1 MHRVVVKDGKKCLVS
16 PDHYT
21 LILSFK
27 DIPTNRNKVKQEP
40 NVKFNL
46 KKEEGWKNYQALTEE
61 CEDLFRIVNDNEKS
75 IEDIYAKFEKMHNKI
90 KFKSFGKTRT
100 QCVGYEK
107 SGKNKLPSDNEAVIE
122 DIMNKLFKR
131 LENEIESLKSSSNS
145 RSTRAFKLVET
156 VQGKKK
162 GGPEAVAIIDPV
174 TNELK
179 TSRKAILETTLSYCT
194 NLLTNNK
201 PDDDYEKDLAV
212 KHKLHDARMTKIEEQ
227 DDQLDEEDFE
237 KAVKR
242 FTEKKK
248 TCYDF
253 LTKAGKDFKDAT
265 KALIQRIWDSE
276 IIPKGWESTL
286 LIMLYKGRGLKESMD
301 NNRFIQ
307 SKDWFPRLFED
318 LVVSKMK
325 VKVLKKATKYQIG
338 GMKGHRSTEHLFSI
352 KSVIAYYIWIGKPVI
367 IQCIDIK
374 KFFDKE
380 NLRDA
385 LNALYSAGVCGKV
398 YRLWYNLNK
407 NTNISVHTGVGLTDA
422 CDTGE
427 TLGQGTVGGAL
438 ASALN
443 LDEELNAHFEDS
455 PAEICYGSVRL
466 QPVSFQDDILRVCT
480 GRDGAQEGYHRFEA
494 VFKSKL
500 LEIHPTKSCFMVFA
514 PKNATRDLIRQEI
527 ANRPL
532 VYDRIARKSKSEE
545 KWLGDMLSDQ
555 GLDRSVEATI
565 NNRYGK
571 IFAAIFEL
579 KAIVEDLR
587 MQMIG
592 GLKCGLDIWELALVP
607 SLINNSSTW
616 TQISSESIEKL
627 NKLQNNFLQMLF
639 AVSQSCP
646 KPVLCW
652 DTATILMQVRINK
665 SKLSL
670 LHHIKNLDNS
680 SLAKQIFDEQKN
692 GGWPGLVAE
701 GVQISRDWNIPDISE
716 PDIQISKLEWKNVVK
731 KEAKNQNSKLLSDMI
746 KKSSKLEEIKDEEY
760 CEKKYLTEMNM
771 HDARIHFSLRSRM
784 FKCKM
789 NFLNTPQ
796 FRAEMWRCDS
806 CQSCIDSQSHI
817 LYCPAYQQLREGKT
831 LTSDQYIVTDFKEVL
846 EIRMKLDLNK

>member
-1 MHRVVVKDGKKCLVS
+1 M
-16 PDHYT
+16 
-21 LILSFK
+21 
-27 DIPTNRNKVKQEP
+27 
-40 NVKFNL
+40 
-46 KKEEGWKNYQALTEE
+46 
-61 CEDLFRIVNDNEKS
+61 
-75 IEDIYAKFEKMHNKI
+75 
-90 KFKSFGKTRT
+90 
-100 QCVGYEK
+100 
-107 SGKNKLPSDNEAVIE
+107 
-122 DIMNKLFKR
+122 
-131 LENEIESLKSSSNS
+131 
-145 RSTRAFKLVET
+145 
-156 VQGKKK
+156 
-162 GGPEAVAIIDPV
+162 
-174 TNELK
+174 
-179 TSRKAILETTLSYCT
+179 
-194 NLLTNNK
+194 
-201 PDDDYEKDLAV
+201 
-212 KHKLHDARMTKIEEQ
+212 
-227 DDQLDEEDFE
+227 
-237 KAVKR
+237 
-242 FTEKKK
+242 
-248 TCYDF
+248 
-253 LTKAGKDFKDAT
+253 
-265 KALIQRIWDSE
+265 
-276 IIPKGWESTL
+276 
-286 LIMLYKGRGLKESMD
+286 
-301 NNRFIQ
+301 
-307 SKDWFPRLFED
+307 
-318 LVVSKMK
+318 
-325 VKVLKKATKYQIG
+325 
-338 GMKGHRSTEHLFSI
+338 
-352 KSVIAYYIWIGKPVI
+352 
-367 IQCIDIK
+367 
-374 KFFDKE
+374 
-380 NLRDA
+380 
-385 LNALYSAGVCGKV
+385 
-398 YRLWYNLNK
+398 
-407 NTNISVHTGVGLTDA
+407 
-422 CDTGE
+422 
-427 TLGQGTVGGAL
+427 
-438 ASALN
+438 
-443 LDEELNAHFEDS
+443 
-455 PAEICYGSVRL
+455 
-466 QPVSFQDDILRVCT
+466 
-480 GRDGAQEGYHRFEA
+480 
-494 VFKSKL
+494 
-500 LEIHPTKSCFMVFA
+500 
-514 PKNATRDLIRQEI
+514 
-527 ANRPL
+527 
-532 VYDRIARKSKSEE
+532 KSKSEE

-627 NKLQNNFLQMLF
+627 NILQNNLLQMLF

-652 DTATILMQVRINK
+652 DTATMLMQVRINK

-831 LTSDQYIVTDFKEVL
+831 LTSDQDIVTYFKEVL